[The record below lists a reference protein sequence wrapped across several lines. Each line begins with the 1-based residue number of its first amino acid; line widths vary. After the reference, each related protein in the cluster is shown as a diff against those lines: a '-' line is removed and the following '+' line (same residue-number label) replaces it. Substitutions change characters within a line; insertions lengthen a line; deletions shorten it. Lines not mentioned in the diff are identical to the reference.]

1 MIRVLIA
8 DDDALVRAGIR
19 AIVEASPQIT
29 VTAEARDGL
38 DAIEQARRCPPDV
51 VLMDIEMPGCDGL
64 AATRHLLARPDPP
77 KVLVL
82 TTFGMDENI
91 TAALHAGASGF
102 LLKQLNPEQL
112 IHALCTVAAGGT
124 VLSPTVTQQLLSRGT
139 FVPRRAAEAR
149 ALVARLSTRERDVF
163 ALLGQGMSN
172 AEIAERLYMSAS
184 TVKTYVSR
192 ALTKLDVDNRTQA
205 ALLAYELNLHEQS
218 GRGTL
223 EKD

>member
-19 AIVEASPQIT
+19 AIVETAEEIT
-29 VTAEARDGL
+29 VTGEAQDGGEAV
-38 DAIEQARRCPPDV
+38 DQVRRCRPDV

-64 AATRHLLARPDPP
+64 TATRHLLAQPDPP

-91 TAALHAGASGF
+91 TAALYAGASGF

-112 IHALCTVAAGGT
+112 IHAVCTVAGGGT
-124 VLSPTVTQQLLSRGT
+124 VLSPTVTQQLLSRAAPVT
-139 FVPRRAAEAR
+139 RRGAEAR
-149 ALVARLSTRERDVF
+149 ALVVRLSERERQVF
-163 ALLGQGMSN
+163 ALLGEGMSN
-172 AEIAERLYMSAS
+172 AEIAGRLYMSMS

-192 ALTKLDVDNRTQA
+192 TLTKLEVENRTQA
-205 ALLAYELNLHEQS
+205 ALLAYELRLH
-218 GRGTL
+218 GADGP
-223 EKD
+223 

>member
-19 AIVEASPQIT
+19 AIVETGEDIA
-29 VTAEARDGL
+29 VTGEARDGAEAV
-38 DAIEQARRCPPDV
+38 DEAGRCRPDV

-64 AATRHLLARPDPP
+64 TATRRLLAQPDPP

-112 IHALCTVAAGGT
+112 LHAVRTVAAGGT
-124 VLSPTVTQQLLSRGT
+124 VLSPTVTQQLLSRGASLAG
-139 FVPRRAAEAR
+139 RADGAR
-149 ALVARLSTRERDVF
+149 ALVARLSERERQVF
-163 ALLGQGMSN
+163 DLLGQGLSN
-172 AEIAERLYMSAS
+172 AEIAARLYMSTS
-184 TVKTYVSR
+184 TIKTYVSR
-192 ALTKLDVDNRTQA
+192 ALTKLGVENRTQA
-205 ALLAYELNLHEQS
+205 ALLAYELTLH
-218 GRGTL
+218 GAGPTDR
-223 EKD
+223 

>member
-8 DDDALVRAGIR
+8 DDDTLVRAGIR

-29 VTAEARDGL
+29 VTAEARDGVEAV
-38 DAIEQARRCPPDV
+38 DQVRRCRPDV

-64 AATRHLLARPDPP
+64 AATRRLLQRPDPP

-112 IHALCTVAAGGT
+112 IHAVCTVAAGGT
-124 VLSPTVTQQLLSRGT
+124 VLSPTVTRQLLARGT
-139 FVPRRAAEAR
+139 SVPRRATEAR
-149 ALVARLSTRERDVF
+149 ALVARLSTREREVF
-163 ALLGQGMSN
+163 ACLGEGMSN
-172 AEIAERLYMSAS
+172 AEIAEKLYMSPS

-205 ALLAYELNLHEQS
+205 ALLAYELNLS
-218 GRGTL
+218 GPGGRDL
-223 EKD
+223 

>member
-19 AIVEASPQIT
+19 AIVETGEDIT
-29 VTAEARDGL
+29 VTGEARDGTEAV
-38 DAIEQARRCPPDV
+38 DAVHRDRPDV

-64 AATRHLLARPDPP
+64 TATRRLLARPAPP

-112 IHALCTVAAGGT
+112 LHAVRTVAAGGT
-124 VLSPTVTQQLLSRGT
+124 VLSPTVTRQLLAHGA
-139 FVPRRAAEAR
+139 PQAGRAAGAR
-149 ALVARLSTRERDVF
+149 ARVARLSTRERQVF
-163 ALLGQGMSN
+163 DLLGQGLGN
-172 AEIAERLYMSAS
+172 AEIAARLYMGVS
-184 TVKTYVSR
+184 TVKTYVAR
-192 ALTKLDVDNRTQA
+192 ALTKLGVENRTQA
-205 ALLAYELNLHEQS
+205 ALLAYELTLH
-218 GRGTL
+218 GAGPGAR
-223 EKD
+223 

>member
-19 AIVEASPQIT
+19 ALVEASPQIT
-29 VTAEARDGL
+29 VTGEARDGL
-38 DAIEQARRCPPDV
+38 DALDQAGHCRPDV

-64 AATRHLLARPDPP
+64 AATRRLLERPDPP

-112 IHALCTVAAGGT
+112 IHAVCTVAAGGT
-124 VLSPTVTQQLLSRGT
+124 VLSPTVTRQLLSRGT
-139 FVPRRAAEAR
+139 PVPRRTAEAR
-149 ALVARLSTRERDVF
+149 ALVARLSAREREVF
-163 ALLGQGMSN
+163 ACLGEGMSN
-172 AEIAERLYMSAS
+172 AGIAEKLYMSPS

-205 ALLAYELNLHEQS
+205 ALLAYELNLCET
-218 GRGTL
+218 GGNP
-223 EKD
+223 

>member
-19 AIVEASPQIT
+19 AIVEAAEEIT
-29 VTAEARDGL
+29 VTGEARDGAEVL
-38 DAIEQARRCPPDV
+38 DEVRRCRPDV

-64 AATRHLLARPDPP
+64 TATRRLLAQPDPP

-112 IHALCTVAAGGT
+112 IHAVCTVAAGGT
-124 VLSPTVTQQLLSRGT
+124 VLSPAVTRQLLSRSAPLDRG
-139 FVPRRAAEAR
+139 ADAAR
-149 ALVARLSTRERDVF
+149 ARVARLSERERQVF
-163 ALLGQGMSN
+163 DLLGEGMGN
-172 AEIAERLYMSAS
+172 AEIAGRLYMSMS
-184 TVKTYVSR
+184 TTKTYVSR
-192 ALTKLDVDNRTQA
+192 ALTKLGVENRTQA
-205 ALLAYELNLHEQS
+205 ALLAYELRLH
-218 GRGTL
+218 GPDGP
-223 EKD
+223 